1 MRLHQLALSG
11 DPGPV
16 TMHVL
21 DLPGVSRGAS
31 SLLTRPPG
39 LPAPTRDIEVSA
51 VTIAGW
57 AEAEGVQR
65 IDLMWL
71 DMEGME
77 LAALKAAGPVL
88 GTVRA
93 VCMEVSREQ
102 SRPGAPCYPEV
113 VSWMRAQG
121 FQPVIDR
128 VSLWFGNILFAR
140 PGARTRLRRG
150 QEW

>member
-93 VCMEVSREQ
+93 VCMEVSRE
-102 SRPGAPCYPEV
+102 
-113 VSWMRAQG
+113 
-121 FQPVIDR
+121 
-128 VSLWFGNILFAR
+128 
-140 PGARTRLRRG
+140 
-150 QEW
+150 